1 MVSPELPQL
10 HNNNNNN
17 NNNGGLSIEDEPNNI
32 EVEHV
37 NKKLK
42 VTN

>member
-10 HNNNNNN
+10 HNN